1 MSDQLKGIRPL
12 LNGDA
17 RSRIFGQNPPT
28 DADWK
33 FWDPL
38 RTSLLYTAVSLSTAV
53 FFGTYRD
60 SKPLVSHNTNSVGN
74 DDCVCVWLVAG
85 AYKSACV
92 SWLCCG
98 CACEWSRGAAVWRH
112 RAYTTHHHP
121 PGAVYVA
128 SCFNSCLMRLRIAY
142 GGIYYLI

>member
-17 RSRIFGQNPPT
+17 RSRSRIFDQNPPT

-60 SKPLVSHNTNSVGN
+60 SKPLVPHNTNSVGN

-92 SWLCCG
+92 SWCLLWVCMWMKPRCC
-98 CACEWSRGAAVWRH
+98 RLAAQSI
-112 RAYTTHHHP
+112 HHP
-121 PGAVYVA
+121 PPPAGG
-128 SCFNSCLMRLRIAY
+128 CLRSVVF
-142 GGIYYLI
+142 